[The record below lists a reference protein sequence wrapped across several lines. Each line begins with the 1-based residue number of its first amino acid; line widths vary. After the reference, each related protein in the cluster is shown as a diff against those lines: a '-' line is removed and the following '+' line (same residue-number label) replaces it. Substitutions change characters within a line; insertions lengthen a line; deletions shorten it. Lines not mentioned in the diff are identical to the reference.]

1 MQYLL
6 SYEGVRQK
14 IVARSDEFHITAFN
28 VARSDEFHDNL
39 ELNARYG
46 SVLKPPSYGE
56 KSPNIRVNK

>member
-1 MQYLL
+1 
-6 SYEGVRQK
+6 
-14 IVARSDEFHITAFN
+14 VARSDEFHITAFN